1 MRTLLALTLILA
13 GCASTNSTAPTSV
26 RLLKDAE
33 AVKACTL
40 VGVVTDT
47 DTNDLVKKAKKLGAD
62 TLLITGSKEEFQFP
76 SMRTVILA
84 EAYRCG

>member
-1 MRTLLALTLILA
+1 MRILIALTLILA
-13 GCASTNSTAPTSV
+13 GCASTNSTVPAM
-26 RLLKDAE
+26 RLVKDADT
-33 AVKACTL
+33 VKACTL